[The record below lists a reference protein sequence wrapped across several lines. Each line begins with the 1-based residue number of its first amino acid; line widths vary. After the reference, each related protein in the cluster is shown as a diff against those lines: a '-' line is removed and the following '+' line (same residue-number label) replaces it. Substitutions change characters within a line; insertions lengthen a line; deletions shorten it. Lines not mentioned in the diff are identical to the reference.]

1 MKKRLF
7 TLIAIAALF
16 YACGESSD
24 NPTSKPESQE
34 TYSSIEDLPNCSKNR
49 NGKVLVV
56 EDDNN
61 AYGCQDGQWEI
72 LGQPFETE
80 DDLPNCTRSKNNMM
94 VYLTDSEESLVCID
108 NEWTSAADLMNEED
122 DSDQEN
128 DDQED
133 EDQEEDLEDSDL
145 EDDDLE
151 DDDDISGQDEEEDS
165 ENPPRSSSSKGNN
178 TLPEST
184 SSIESSSSASTTPSS
199 ASTIPSSAQQSTGPI
214 KGTCGPTL
222 STITK
227 NQSTTWK
234 FTNTGTVKP
243 STYMWIFTNGSSVT
257 STAASPSITYRTVGT
272 GTATLLL
279 NAGLETE
286 SSISCSN
293 LTVQSPAI
301 AGCSC
306 TRTLTTASND
316 LADNRPVKYTWSVSG
331 CSCEGSEPLSYS
343 WSGSISGTGS
353 SVVASYTSRGNYTA
367 SVTVTNTDNS
377 KKVVSCS
384 DVTVKDSDNP
394 YVETEFTTT
403 LTLTA
408 GSYYIPTCKNYYGD
422 GNRPFSIQLQ
432 NGSSDN
438 CLSWF
443 DDPTV
448 TGWSGGSWDTCSG
461 IIYNVQFPL
470 YITIPPGES
479 MNLRDCW

>member
-1 MKKRLF
+1 MKKRIF

-24 NPTSKPESQE
+24 SPTSKPESQEE
-34 TYSSIEDLPNCSKNR
+34 TYSSIEDLPNCSENR

-128 DDQED
+128 DDEEED
-133 EDQEEDLEDSDL
+133 DDQEEDLEDSDL

-165 ENPPRSSSSKGNN
+165 ENPPKSSSSKGNN
-178 TLPEST
+178 TLPESA
-184 SSIESSSSASTTPSS
+184 SSTESSSSASTTPSS

-234 FTNTGTVKP
+234 FTNTGTTRP

-257 STAASPSITYRTVGT
+257 STASSPSITYRTVGT

-279 NAGLETE
+279 DAGLETE

-301 AGCSC
+301 TGCSC
-306 TRTLTTASND
+306 SRTLTTATND

-331 CSCEGSEPLSYS
+331 CSSEGSEPLSYS

-377 KKVVSCS
+377 SKAVSCS
-384 DVTVKDSDNP
+384 DITVKDSDNP
-394 YVETEFTTT
+394 YVETNWTSE

-408 GSYYIPTCKNYYGD
+408 GSYYIPKCRSN
-422 GNRPFSIQLQ
+422 
-432 NGSSDN
+432 
-438 CLSWF
+438 
-443 DDPTV
+443 
-448 TGWSGGSWDTCSG
+448 SGGSTIQIMSGSSNDCLTWFDNQTTIRWDGGTWSTCSG
-461 IIYNVQFPL
+461 IAIGFQYPL
-470 YITIPPGES
+470 YITIPAGQS
-479 MNLRDCW
+479 MVLYSCW